1 MSILLCG
8 IVAACVA
15 CVAAFEVNTLTNIPK
30 SRKRRHRGRQRAH
43 GASDKRIT
51 TTKVALLAVMLTY
64 IIAFAVAVY
73 MVLCRD
79 APLSDL
85 LTYTGAVAGVAVAFY
100 CWKAK
105 AENLE
110 KIKKSFPDLSGSLS
124 DFTNMT

>member
-1 MSILLCG
+1 MSILLCS
-8 IVAACVA
+8 IVTACMAFVA
-15 CVAAFEVNTLTNIPK
+15 VFSVNTQTNIHK
-30 SRKRRHRGRQRAH
+30 NSKRRQRGRQRAH
-43 GASDKRIT
+43 KASKKRIT
-51 TTKVALLAVMLTY
+51 TTKVALITVMLTY
-64 IIAFAVAVY
+64 VIAFVVAVY
-73 MVLCRD
+73 MVICKD